1 MLPRLPWALLGALVL
16 TQICYPLTSGGVRA
30 GFTVLIVLLGY
41 LLSVSHALLTRGA
54 RAAAALVATAT
65 LGGFAV
71 EAVGVATGFP
81 FGTYDYSGQ
90 LGPKLLG
97 VPLIIP
103 LAWTWMAWPA
113 WLAAIRL
120 VRGRAARIL
129 VAAAGLAAWDL
140 FLDPQMVA
148 EGYWRWRSATPALPG
163 VPGIPI
169 GNYLGWLGFAVLLMT
184 VLAAAAGKTADH
196 PTVTDAPIMALWLW
210 TYASSVLA
218 HAVFLGLPAS
228 AAWGGVIMGVIVLP
242 LAVRLLPRPFPPLPR
257 PFTRRLG
264 SAEPTASFP
273 SVAVVPRSPSSD
285 STLADAASS
294 GPAAPGAASADSS
307 PPLPPSAG
315 SAAPQPPSAGTATPP
330 PPSAGSSTPPP
341 PSAGT
346 ATPPAPSAGTAT
358 PPAPSAGTATPPPPS
373 AGSST
378 PPPPSAGSTAPR
390 PSSSGSASSRAPSR
404 RSRWRP

>member
-1 MLPRLPWALLGALVL
+1 MRRLPWVLLGALVL
-16 TQICYPLTSGGVRA
+16 TQICYPLTGGGLRA
-30 GFTVLIVLLGY
+30 GLTVLTVLLGY

-113 WLAAIRL
+113 WLAALRL
-120 VRGRAARIL
+120 TRSAAGRVL
-129 VAAAGLAAWDL
+129 LAAAGLAAWDL

-148 EGYWRWRSATPALPG
+148 EGYWTWRSPTPALPG

-169 GNYLGWLGFAVLLMT
+169 GNYLGWAGFALLLMA
-184 VLAAAAGKTADH
+184 VLGYASKASTAISSDM
-196 PTVTDAPIMALWLW
+196 PMLALWFW

-228 AAWGGVIMGVIVLP
+228 AAWGGVLMGAVVLP
-242 LAVRLLPRPFPPLPR
+242 LAVRLGRPR
-257 PFTRRLG
+257 
-264 SAEPTASFP
+264 
-273 SVAVVPRSPSSD
+273 
-285 STLADAASS
+285 
-294 GPAAPGAASADSS
+294 
-307 PPLPPSAG
+307 
-315 SAAPQPPSAGTATPP
+315 
-330 PPSAGSSTPPP
+330 
-341 PSAGT
+341 
-346 ATPPAPSAGTAT
+346 
-358 PPAPSAGTATPPPPS
+358 
-373 AGSST
+373 
-378 PPPPSAGSTAPR
+378 
-390 PSSSGSASSRAPSR
+390 
-404 RSRWRP
+404 